1 MFPFANLDATR
12 SKDIATDL
20 ENAFASWDIM
30 EINAINAFLCRV
42 ANMGSA
48 GTASNVNVE
57 RVGKV
62 YSVRNL
68 CVERTVIQLVDIV
81 TLQENVNAA

>member
-1 MFPFANLDATR
+1 MCPFANLDVIQ

-20 ENAFASWDIM
+20 ENAFANWDTM

-42 ANMGSA
+42 ANMDSA

-62 YSVRNL
+62 FSVRNL
-68 CVERTVIQLVDIV
+68 YVERTVIQLVDIV